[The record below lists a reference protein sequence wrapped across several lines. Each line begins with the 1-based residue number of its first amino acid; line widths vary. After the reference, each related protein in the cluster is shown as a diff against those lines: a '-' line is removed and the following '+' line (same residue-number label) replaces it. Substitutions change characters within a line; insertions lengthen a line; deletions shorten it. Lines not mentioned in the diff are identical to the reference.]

1 MQRLKTIYP
10 QYAEDVDFY
19 AVGVF
24 PGDDIAPFVEFAK
37 NRGYPWPVAIPEGEL
52 LESLYVTIQSTKI
65 AINRDGLITHRA
77 GMGKGSPEIWRE
89 VFSDLASSS

>member
-1 MQRLKTIYP
+1 MKTIYP

-24 PGDDIAPFVEFAK
+24 PGDDVAPFVEFAEE
-37 NRGYPWPVAIPEGEL
+37 RGYPWPVAIPEGEL

-77 GMGKGSPEIWRE
+77 GMGKGSPKIWHE
-89 VFSDLASSS
+89 VFSDLSTSS

>member
-24 PGDDIAPFVEFAK
+24 PHDSVDPFVEFAK
-37 NRGYPWPVAIPEGEL
+37 KRGYPWPVAIPEGEL
-52 LESLYVTIQSTKI
+52 LEDLFVTIQSTKI
-65 AINRDGLITHRA
+65 AINRHGIITHRA
-77 GMGKGSPEIWRE
+77 GMGKGSPEIWHE
-89 VFSDLASSS
+89 VFADLAVS

>member
-1 MQRLKTIYP
+1 MKTIYP

-24 PGDDIAPFVEFAK
+24 PGDHIAPFVEFAEK
-37 NRGYPWPVAIPEGEL
+37 RGYPWPVAIPEGEL

-77 GMGKGSPEIWRE
+77 GMGRGSPKIWHE
-89 VFSDLASSS
+89 VFSDLSTSS